1 MNKLEMIRGAINFVV
16 TLGVGNI
23 VSDALK
29 KIQPTQAEG
38 VLRKFTTKVGGL
50 AIGFYAAD
58 KVGDYV
64 DKGWLKMT
72 KQKEDS
78 EIETKVTDKIIED
91 EA

>member
-23 VSDALK
+23 VSDGLK

-38 VLRKFTTKVGGL
+38 ALRKFTTKIGGL
-50 AIGFYAAD
+50 AVGFYAAD
-58 KVGDYV
+58 KIGNYV
-64 DKGWLKMT
+64 DEGFVKMT
-72 KQKEDS
+72 KGKKDS
-78 EIETKVTDKIIED
+78 EIETKKEVETIED